1 MKDNKIKIEKAKLEH
16 PGNEVGSSNGFSIVD
31 CQVCGYKHAIPVP
44 TFDELKEVYSHEYYT
59 IEKPLYIERYLEDKE
74 WWDNVYADRYRI
86 LEKNLNHNRRKILDI
101 GSGPGLFLH
110 KGKERGWKVKGIEPS
125 EQAAAYSRDVLGL
138 DISEEFLDKNSA
150 AKMEKFDA
158 VNLGEVLEH
167 IPDPLEMLKLVN
179 DLLED
184 EGLVCIIVPND
195 FNPFQLLL
203 RDHMNFE
210 PWWIAPPHHINYF
223 DFNSLATLVTKAGF
237 KVIHQESTFP
247 IDIFLLMGDNYVGN
261 DDVGRKVH
269 NKRKL
274 FDTSLSANTKLRQL
288 IAEKFAEI
296 DIGREIVMI
305 GRKISREKS

>member
-1 MKDNKIKIEKAKLEH
+1 MKEDEARLEKSKLEH

-31 CQVCGYKHAIPVP
+31 CQICGYKHAIPVP
-44 TFDELKEVYSHEYYT
+44 TSDELKEVYSHEYYT
-59 IEKPLYIERYLEDKE
+59 VEKPLYIERYLEDKE
-74 WWDNVYADRYRI
+74 WWESVYTDRYQI
-86 LEKNLNHNRRKILDI
+86 LEDNLNHNRRKILDI

-125 EQAAAYSRDVLGL
+125 EKAAAYSREVLGL
-138 DISEEFLDKNSA
+138 DISEEFLDKSSA

-167 IPDPLEMLKLVN
+167 IPDPLDMLVLVN

-223 DFNSLATLVTKAGF
+223 DFDSLEALVTKAGF

-247 IDIFLLMGDNYVGN
+247 IDMFLLMGENYIGDDNL
-261 DDVGRKVH
+261 GRKCH
-269 NKRKL
+269 EKRKI
-274 FDTSLSANTKLRQL
+274 FDMILSKDKSLDKNLRKSFSQ
-288 IAEKFAEI
+288 IG
-296 DIGREIVMI
+296 IGREIVLI
-305 GRKISREKS
+305 ARKVK